1 MILQRGGG
9 GALRIFSDDSLL
21 LVYICG
27 GSFRCPFMGILPYGH
42 SEGGGS
48 F

>member
-9 GALRIFSDDSLL
+9 GAMRIFSDESLL

-27 GSFRCPFMGILPYGH
+27 GSV
-42 SEGGGS
+42 
-48 F
+48 